1 MRSTTSK
8 LRNQLLLPL
17 CSGLLMI
24 AIWYAAIAIFD
35 INPYFLPPFHEV
47 IQAFCREG
55 STLLSAAWVTA
66 QYGVAGFLLAV
77 VLGIVISIGLSSSRI
92 VRQAIYPWIMLIQ
105 MTPVVIFAPIIVLWF
120 DYGAASV
127 VTITFVT
134 SFFPIVANTTLGLI
148 STDPNLVDCFSIY
161 RANKLQELF
170 LLRLPNALPQIING
184 VKIAATLVPIGAVF
198 GEFFVGSF
206 QGGKG
211 GLGLLVFIYNK
222 ETLIPELFA
231 AGLTAC
237 LLGLT
242 IVISVQFLNWLLLHK
257 WHDSFA
263 SSNRN

>member
-1 MRSTTSK
+1 MKPHRK
-8 LRNQLLLPL
+8 LRSQLLLPL
-17 CSGLLMI
+17 FSGLLVI
-24 AIWYAAIAIFD
+24 AIWYGVIAIID

-47 IQAFCREG
+47 MKAFAKEG
-55 STLLSAAWVTA
+55 PTLLESALITA
-66 QYGVAGFLLAV
+66 QYGISGFLIAV
-77 VLGIVISIGLSSSRI
+77 ILGVLISIGLSSSRLI
-92 VRQAIYPWIMLIQ
+92 RQAIYPWIMLIQ

-127 VTITFVT
+127 VTITFIT

-148 STDPNLVDCFSIY
+148 STDPNLIDCFHVY
-161 RANKLQELF
+161 RASSRQTLF
-170 LLRLPNALPQIING
+170 LLRLPHALPHMING
-184 VKIAATLVPIGAVF
+184 IKIAATLIPIGAVF

-231 AGLTAC
+231 TGLTAC
-237 LLGLT
+237 LLGLL
-242 IVISVQFLNWLLLHK
+242 IVISVQFFNWLLLHK

-263 SSNRN
+263 SSNRD

>member
-1 MRSTTSK
+1 MKRSRGY
-8 LRNQLLLPL
+8 LWMPVL
-17 CSGLLMI
+17 SGLSVI
-24 AIWYAAIAIFD
+24 GFWYAAIALFNIS
-35 INPYFLPPFHEV
+35 PYFLPPFHQV
-47 IQAFCREG
+47 IFAFYHEGPRLFQA
-55 STLLSAAWVTA
+55 AMVTA
-66 QYGVAGFLLAV
+66 EYGISGFGVAV
-77 VLGIVISIGLSSSRI
+77 CLGILISLGLSSSRI
-92 VRQAIYPWIMLIQ
+92 IRQAIYPWIMLIQ

-127 VTITFVT
+127 VTITFIT

-148 STDPNLVDCFSIY
+148 STDPNLIDCFRVY
-161 RANKLQELF
+161 RASRMQELF
-170 LLRLPNALPQIING
+170 LLRLPNALPHMING
-184 VKIAATLVPIGAVF
+184 IKIAATLIPIGAVF

-231 AGLTAC
+231 VGLTAC

-242 IVISVQFLNWLLLHK
+242 IVISVQGLNWLLLQK

-263 SSNRN
+263 GSNRS